1 MSDFESK
8 KDFGMKD
15 TNINITKKINPK
27 LFSKLS
33 KMEKNNQYV
42 DLQTNINSLSKDV
55 RLLIDYAENNIRKK
69 LSNKDY
75 QYFKLLKRSNFLLH
89 RNKKKKFASILNI
102 LNNYI
107 DLNQA
112 KLEEIAKKR
121 EKYKKNKSKKL
132 NTSRDYNIVNKR
144 RINKSVI
151 NLRILPEV
159 NSNFL
164 DKSSGKKKPIR
175 NNINMTQRSPIN
187 KNKKNKTTKNM
198 KLFLTEKE
206 EYKQIIPKTH
216 YNKFNLSKKN
226 ININITDNSFI
237 KKFPNIINNKS
248 TKNFV
253 DRKELKQS
261 TDKMAY
267 LIKEDNT
274 EIKNKITYKKSEQ
287 NLQDWIMKSKM
298 KFARWKFGISEID
311 KYFVD
316 MKVFGKPEEL
326 ELLRRKTFY
335 DAFDELVDDINGK
348 KEENNVKKIIEEYT
362 RKEDDNSFDRLYK
375 KGNKGYNSVVN
386 MTDIFNNKN
395 SKESKMIQDIKKR
408 KYKEEKTRYLINQML
423 VENDLRMKD
432 IKRSTDRLL
441 ENQSQYKNK
450 SAIIN
455 YEDEFNILKT
465 KKTKKK
471 NDKNDEDS
479 SKDEKLKI

>member
-1 MSDFESK
+1 
-8 KDFGMKD
+8 
-15 TNINITKKINPK
+15 
-27 LFSKLS
+27 
-33 KMEKNNQYV
+33 
-42 DLQTNINSLSKDV
+42 
-55 RLLIDYAENNIRKK
+55 
-69 LSNKDY
+69 
-75 QYFKLLKRSNFLLH
+75 
-89 RNKKKKFASILNI
+89 
-102 LNNYI
+102 
-107 DLNQA
+107 
-112 KLEEIAKKR
+112 
-121 EKYKKNKSKKL
+121 
-132 NTSRDYNIVNKR
+132 
-144 RINKSVI
+144 
-151 NLRILPEV
+151 
-159 NSNFL
+159 
-164 DKSSGKKKPIR
+164 
-175 NNINMTQRSPIN
+175 
-187 KNKKNKTTKNM
+187 M

-216 YNKFNLSKKN
+216 YNKFNLPKKN

-335 DAFDELVDDINGK
+335 DAFDELVDDINEK

-455 YEDEFNILKT
+455 YEDESNILKT